1 MLQSEIIAYRIHRK
15 TVNVQKVTCER
26 WTDFDFVFPG
36 MTDAS
41 FQALSSVYRREMVE
55 KYPWY
60 FGTLYLYRIPEDL
73 LLPVSGPFPLSTVK
87 SLLAKDI
94 RTPEARFVLRSLK
107 ERNCLSVIRGQRTLR
122 RSFVPF
128 TEQAGFLSDL
138 DAKLAVNSSFFTFD
152 LLDCDSPYDAFGVPY
167 GLMVK
172 DGRILNP
179 PLYDREALLV
189 YRDGRIA
196 VRKMCLQDIQIH
208 ADGNL
213 YTRPQW
219 RRTPYHHLHDI
230 VVIGTTVMDV
240 RYGGNTLIPSA
251 GYILS
256 CTHTNLRP
264 GDTIAYSGL
273 EDVAFGIQ
281 AGPASMIDGAPVRS
295 FLSDYYNPFLPFRA
309 SFPPSRYPLDFER
322 SAAPRIV
329 LGADAQNR
337 PVLVWVE
344 GLKHPQKETDSE
356 GISLLDLGYLLKDL
370 GLVQAVNL
378 DGGGSAQILLDGQ
391 RALRVSGEQER
402 PVPAGLIIR

>member
-15 TVNVQKVTCER
+15 TVNVQKVTCAC
-26 WTDFDFVFPG
+26 WPDFDFVCPG

-41 FQALSSVYRREMVE
+41 FQALSAVYRKEMVE

-60 FGTLYLYRIPEDL
+60 FGILYLFRIPEDL
-73 LLPVSGPFPLSTVK
+73 LLPVKDRFPLSAIK
-87 SLLAKDI
+87 ALLEKDI
-94 RTPEARFVLRSLK
+94 RTPEARYVLRSLK
-107 ERNCLSVIRGQRTLR
+107 ERNCLTVIRGQRTLR
-122 RSFVPF
+122 RSIVPF
-128 TEQAGFLSDL
+128 TEQSGFLSDL

-172 DGRILNP
+172 DGQILSP

-189 YRDGRIA
+189 YRNGRIA
-196 VRKMCLQDIQIH
+196 VKKTGLQDIQIH

-230 VVIGTTVMDV
+230 VVIGTTVVDV

-256 CTHTNLRP
+256 AVNTSLRP

-273 EDVAFGIQ
+273 EDVVFGIQ
-281 AGPASMIDGAPVRS
+281 AGPASLIDGAPVRS
-295 FLSDYYNPFLPFRA
+295 FLSDYYNPFRPFRA
-309 SFPPSRYPLDFER
+309 SFPPSRYPLDFEKA
-322 SAAPRIV
+322 AAPRIV
-329 LGADAQNR
+329 LGADTQKR

-344 GLKHPQKETDSE
+344 GLKQPEKETDSE

-378 DGGGSAQILLDGQ
+378 DGGGSAQILLDGK
-391 RALRVSGEQER
+391 RSLRVSGGQER
-402 PVPAGLIIR
+402 PVPAGLIIY